1 MAQKKRAWAI
11 LGDASDYFAAQEQS
25 EQSRSS
31 QEVANS
37 ESLDARDPE
46 QFPADVWRA
55 ASTLPNGGAAL
66 LRSYQDI
73 ADVRE
78 LYRTQLDTLTARRP
92 AGVFLASKT
101 NVLGSIGRK
110 THLFASAK
118 TISSTVKDTSQIRRL
133 SKYDQQQAVW
143 EQTVM
148 DLANQ
153 TAHLP
158 EDLAMQRGVQ
168 ASFMA
173 HVPSCSLFSWPLWLA
188 CPEADLELITG
199 PEWRQR
205 MELLNTLHMA
215 KPVEDKLSG
224 SDAWHMSLRGAWE
237 RLVPVGAA
245 GSGLYSTIR
254 ERPPLAAV
262 AGGRGMGQQPGGRD
276 MALQVGRPLD
286 PLFPGGPTTSQ
297 VLTQHSLT
305 GLGEATLGRS
315 LTRRGRDW
323 TASEVL
329 RQRLEQYAD
338 TIHRQQPHPP
348 DLAGLAVRGESYLL
362 RIARLLAPPISLA
375 EVEQHLAATDPTAY
389 QAYREVQAAAAAAQ
403 EAADQAEATTAEQVA
418 AGAAAAPSQ
427 PVVLPGVHLE
437 VSTQHLLLH
446 CQVNNTHTA
455 SFTLTNKGTVAVA
468 YKWQRAAEE
477 PPPFGRPLAQATSAG
492 PPSPLPQPQPCLHAL
507 HTEGTL
513 LPGASCTFDVLF
525 APQHPGCFTEAWSLA
540 TTPALSD
547 RRQPL
552 ALSVRGLAVPEDV
565 SGLRRSSL
573 QARLAQEEKLEQ
585 VQDVVQRLLADVR
598 PQPAPDFVLD
608 ASHAEQAV
616 VFERENSSEWL
627 PLYYQPAGFTAL
639 EALYKEARAGLAA
652 ALEPVPVPELKG
664 KKAAAPGGSAKGKPG
679 QEPAAPAPMTWP
691 EAWSG
696 RVSDVTRLARE
707 VADQGQALAAQPEEG
722 AAPMAAAAAQTAKQV
737 HDALSQLLASQVLRV
752 PLHEKVVLRH
762 AMRGA
767 LLRLADAVD
776 AKLSAVHA
784 DYASRQ
790 AEAAA
795 AAADGSAS
803 GAGAPAPVGPQWLAD
818 KCRVGTKVQV
828 KQLSNLLWEEV
839 AREKAAIGEWLW
851 EHIQALDGQVA
862 TTLVGGAAASAAP
875 GAELEQLYWS
885 KHVLLREWSR
895 LNIPW
900 RPDSSLAR

>member
-1 MAQKKRAWAI
+1 
-11 LGDASDYFAAQEQS
+11 
-25 EQSRSS
+25 
-31 QEVANS
+31 
-37 ESLDARDPE
+37 
-46 QFPADVWRA
+46 
-55 ASTLPNGGAAL
+55 
-66 LRSYQDI
+66 
-73 ADVRE
+73 
-78 LYRTQLDTLTARRP
+78 
-92 AGVFLASKT
+92 
-101 NVLGSIGRK
+101 
-110 THLFASAK
+110 
-118 TISSTVKDTSQIRRL
+118 
-133 SKYDQQQAVW
+133 
-143 EQTVM
+143 
-148 DLANQ
+148 
-153 TAHLP
+153 
-158 EDLAMQRGVQ
+158 
-168 ASFMA
+168 
-173 HVPSCSLFSWPLWLA
+173 
-188 CPEADLELITG
+188 
-199 PEWRQR
+199 

-262 AGGRGMGQQPGGRD
+262 AGARGMGQQPGGRD

-389 QAYREVQAAAAAAQ
+389 QAYRDVQAAAAAAQ

-477 PPPFGRPLAQATSAG
+477 PPPFGRPLAEASSAG
-492 PPSPLPQPQPCLHAL
+492 PPSPLPQPQSCLHAL

-540 TTPALSD
+540 TTPALSN

-552 ALSVRGLAVPEDV
+552 AL
-565 SGLRRSSL
+565 
-573 QARLAQEEKLEQ
+573 
-585 VQDVVQRLLADVR
+585 

-616 VFERENSSEWL
+616 VFERENSSEWP

-639 EALYKEARAGLAA
+639 EALYKKSRAGLAA

-679 QEPAAPAPMTWP
+679 QELAAPAPMTWP

-696 RVSDVTRLARE
+696 RVADIAQLARE

-803 GAGAPAPVGPQWLAD
+803 GAGTPAPVGPQWLAD

-828 KQLSNLLWEEV
+828 KQLSSLLWEEV

-862 TTLVGGAAASAAP
+862 ATLVGGAAASAAP

-900 RPDSSLAR
+900 QPDSSLAH